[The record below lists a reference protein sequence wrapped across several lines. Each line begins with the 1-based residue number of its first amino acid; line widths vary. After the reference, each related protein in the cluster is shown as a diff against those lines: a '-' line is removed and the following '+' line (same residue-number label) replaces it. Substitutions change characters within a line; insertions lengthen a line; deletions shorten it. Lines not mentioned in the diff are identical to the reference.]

1 MVEVICGGMFAG
13 KSEMLIHRLKRAAYA
28 KKKIVAFKPAI
39 DNRYSVSDIASH
51 SGHTI
56 NCIAVANAGD
66 ILKYLKD
73 EQVVGIDEAQFFDSY
88 IVDVVDILQRK
99 GIDVYIA
106 GLDLDSMGKPFGSMP
121 YLLSAAEKVTKISAV
136 CMSCGADAT
145 RSQRLIK
152 TTEQVLVG
160 AADSY
165 EARCFDCWYPQ

>member
-28 KKKIVAFKPAI
+28 KKKIMAFKPAI
-39 DNRYSVSDIASH
+39 DNRYSISDIASH

-56 NCIAVANAGD
+56 SCISVANAGD
-66 ILKYLKD
+66 ILKYIKD

-88 IVDVVDILQRK
+88 IIDVVSILQRK
-99 GIDVYIA
+99 SIDIYIA
-106 GLDLDSMGKPFGSMP
+106 GLDLDSMGRPFGSMP
-121 YLLSAAEKVTKISAV
+121 YLLSVAEKVTKISAV
-136 CMSCGADAT
+136 CMSCGTDAT

-152 TTEQVLVG
+152 TDEQVLVG